1 MNNSKICI
9 VSTANV
15 KHMTL
20 ISLYTDILKAYN
32 IEFDIVYLD
41 RYGIVEDI
49 GANKV
54 YKLCKNITPKTTK
67 KEKLRYFI
75 EFRNFS
81 KNIINNN
88 NYDLVIVWNTLTSL
102 LLADVLL
109 KNKKKYILN
118 IRDYY
123 FEKNFII
130 YYLHKQLIR
139 NSIFTTI
146 SSKGFLDFLPRAK
159 YIFVH
164 SLNEEIINLNEE
176 QNYTFGRKNDP
187 INIGFLGNVRFYEV
201 QKKII
206 NLLGNDDRFRLWY
219 CGTNSEPL
227 EEYVFER
234 NIKNCEFTGEFSPS
248 ETEFY
253 LNKFDIINNI
263 FGSKDISVKTLTP
276 IRLYYSTNY
285 KIPIL
290 VNKDT
295 YLGNLVEEFNLGLT
309 LDENELNFADK
320 LYNYFI
326 NLKSD
331 EYIKATQKFNELVI
345 NENNLF
351 KNKFKSLVIRLKE
364 KNEQ

>member
-20 ISLYTDILKAYN
+20 ISLYTDILRANN

-41 RYGIVEDI
+41 RYDI
-49 GANKV
+49 DENVRANKV
-54 YKLCKNITPKTTK
+54 YKLYRNITPKTAK
-67 KEKLRYFI
+67 KKKLKYFI
-75 EFRNFS
+75 DFRKFA
-81 KNIINNN
+81 KNILKDN
-88 NYDLVIVWNTLTSL
+88 NYDLIIVWNTLTSL
-102 LLADVLL
+102 LLGDILL

-123 FEKNFII
+123 FEDNFII

-146 SSKGFLDFLPRAK
+146 SSKGFLDFLPKEK
-159 YIFVH
+159 YIFVN
-164 SLNEEIINLNEE
+164 SLNEEIINLSGE
-176 QNYTFGRKNDP
+176 QNYTFERKDGP
-187 INIGFLGNVRFYEV
+187 INIGFLGNVRFYDV

-206 NLLGNDDRFRLWY
+206 NLLGNDDRFKLWY

-263 FGSKDISVKTLTP
+263 FGSEDISVKTLTP

-290 VNKDT
+290 VNKNT
-295 YLGNLVEEFNLGLT
+295 HLGNLVEKFNLGLS
-309 LDENELNFADK
+309 LDENQLNFADE
-320 LYNYFI
+320 LYKYFI
-326 NLKSD
+326 NIKSD
-331 EYIKATQKFNELVI
+331 EYIKATQKFNKLVI

-351 KNKFKSLVIRLKE
+351 KNKFNSVVINLKE
-364 KNEQ
+364 KNER